1 MSAFGEQQ
9 SWALPPACSS
19 KLCQLGKAKVQKERE
34 KRPRVKKQQRDP
46 KLGKLSCSV
55 QQHGSHS
62 CPAEDVRPMAQG
74 HPAQRATSRRAGLNA
89 VMRCE
94 DLTWSQASLTQGKL
108 LSPCPPCLS
117 NCKLLTPPTPFTQS
131 LAQQGF
137 SPLCSAVRVTEV
149 ITIAKTPQGY
159 HNGDFYFKRIVSY
172 LPLSFSIH

>member
-1 MSAFGEQQ
+1 MPLGSSSPGR
-9 SWALPPACSS
+9 SHPPALQNSASWEGQRS
-19 KLCQLGKAKVQKERE
+19 KRKG

-62 CPAEDVRPMAQG
+62 CPAEDVRPMAPG